1 MIKKFLKYIGLNTL
15 GMIGISCYILVD
27 TLFISQKLGS
37 IGLASLNF
45 AIAIY
50 TIINGL
56 GLMLGIGGAT
66 KFSVEKETSKNT
78 SPTFTHTVFIG
89 MLFALVLLMS
99 GVFFSNE
106 ISTLLGADAKTLEYT
121 SIYIKMILI
130 FSPFYILNNIV
141 LAFVRNDSSPQL
153 SMCAMLTS
161 SFSNII
167 LDYVFMYVMQMEM
180 FGAVLATCFS
190 PIISLLIL
198 SFHFIKQKNSFFI
211 CRCKVNLRI
220 ILKILSYGFSAFVGE
235 LASSVSLI
243 VFNLVLVGN
252 YGNIAVASY
261 GIIANIA
268 LVCTAVATGI
278 AQGTQPLVSSYYGRG
293 DTKQLSSLTRYAIL
307 TSALVSIGIYL
318 ILFVFT
324 NEIVLVFSGNDVA
337 LHNMS
342 VTGTKLYFIG
352 FLFASVNI
360 VVTAILS
367 ASLRYKR
374 SMVISLLRSC
384 LLLIPT
390 VLLSQIIGGII
401 GIWLAYPIT
410 EFIVLIITLLSI
422 TRTQK

>member
-1 MIKKFLKYIGLNTL
+1 MIRKFLKYIGLNTL

-27 TLFISQKLGS
+27 TLFISQKLGY

-45 AIAIY
+45 AIAVY
-50 TIINGL
+50 TIISGL

-66 KFSVEKETSKNT
+66 KFSIEKETSKNT
-78 SPTFTHTVFIG
+78 SPIFTHTVFMG
-89 MLFALVLLMS
+89 MLFAFLLLMS
-99 GVFFSNE
+99 GVLFSNQ
-106 ISTLLGADAKTLEYT
+106 ISILLGADNKTLAYT

-141 LAFVRNDSSPQL
+141 LAFVRNDGSPQL

-167 LDYVFMYVMQMEM
+167 LDYIFMYLMNMEM

-198 SFHFIKQKNSFFI
+198 SFHFIKHKNSFFI
-211 CRCKVNLRI
+211 CRCKIKLKSMLR
-220 ILKILSYGFSAFVGE
+220 ILSYGFSAFVGE

-243 VFNLVLVGN
+243 VFNLVLVEN
-252 YGNIAVASY
+252 YGNTAVASY

-278 AQGTQPLVSSYYGRG
+278 SQGTQPLVSSYYGRG
-293 DTKQLSSLTRYAIL
+293 DTKQLSSITKYAIL
-307 TSALVSIGIYL
+307 TSALVSISIYL

-324 NEIVLVFSGNDVA
+324 SEIVLVFSGNDIA

-342 VTGTKLYFIG
+342 VIGTKLYFIG
-352 FLFASVNI
+352 FLFASINI
-360 VVTAILS
+360 IATAILS

-374 SMVISLLRSC
+374 AMIISLLRSC

-410 EFIVLIITLLSI
+410 EFIVLIITLLSMAK
-422 TRTQK
+422 RQK